1 MVQTVQGLII
11 DCVSCSIHAHDD
23 LAHLRM
29 HCMTESAANSNRS
42 NVASPSMPTSAS
54 SSLELVPVAPP
65 PTQQE
70 NSQHAFHEGRT
81 ADQGAEQ
88 NPENNLMVFAPSAR
102 GNETVEPFTFTG
114 LAGEYFRIWIVNTF
128 LVIVT
133 LGLFSPWAKIRKRR
147 FFLRN
152 TWVAGANFEYHA
164 NPWPILRGRLI
175 AGAAFLLYWFTGELN
190 PTYAPWIALV
200 VAVIAPWIVVSSLRF
215 NLSNTSYRNIRF
227 SFEGT
232 LKDAIAALWPIWLVA
247 ISAVLVPPTFD
258 ESGSIWRNALS
269 GLAYF
274 VFVLFY
280 PYLHGKMRLLL
291 LNHSRYG
298 FAPIE
303 CTTRVKT
310 FYTIYGRGALVGIGL
325 YIVAAIVAIALM
337 VPVVGSLG
345 SKIAQMPKW
354 FPVVTAVVVVLPFAM
369 AGVIWYAF
377 TQSRLIN
384 ATFNLTTV
392 SNNVRLFSK
401 IATIPMAK
409 LYIVNTIAV
418 LFTLGLAIPWAAVR
432 TAKQRVE
439 TTALA
444 VTGNID
450 DIIADAV
457 PPTSATAD
465 AGAEFFSLDIA
476 L

>member
-1 MVQTVQGLII
+1 MT
-11 DCVSCSIHAHDD
+11 DSATPSCS
-23 LAHLRM
+23 
-29 HCMTESAANSNRS
+29 T
-42 NVASPSMPTSAS
+42 TS
-54 SSLELVPVAPP
+54 SSNLELLPVAPN
-65 PTQQE
+65 QDNANQ
-70 NSQHAFHEGRT
+70 AFQRGRN
-81 ADQGAEQ
+81 AGDGAEQ
-88 NPENNLMVFAPSAR
+88 NPENNLMVLAPSAR
-102 GNETVEPFTFTG
+102 GNETVEAFTFTG
-114 LAGEYFRIWIVNTF
+114 LANEYFRIWIVNTF

-133 LGLFSPWAKIRKRR
+133 LGLWSPWAKIRKRR

-175 AGAAFLLYWFTGELN
+175 AGTLFIAYWFTGELN

-200 VAVIAPWIVVSSLRF
+200 VAVLAPWIVVSSLRF
-215 NLSNTSYRNIRF
+215 NLSNTSYRNLRF

-232 LKDAIAALWPIWLVA
+232 LKDAISALWPIWLVA

-258 ESGSIWRNALS
+258 ESGSIWRNALAAQ
-269 GLAYF
+269 AYF
-274 VFVLFY
+274 VFILFY

-291 LNHSRYG
+291 LNYSRYG
-298 FAPIE
+298 FAPIA

-325 YIVAAIVAIALM
+325 YIAAGLVAIM
-337 VPVVGSLG
+337 VGMVVATVIPFFMGKLNLT
-345 SKIAQMPKW
+345 SKWLPI
-354 FPVVTAVVVVLPFAM
+354 VTAIFIVLPFAV
-369 AGVIWYAF
+369 AGLTWYAF

-384 ATFNLTTV
+384 ATFNLTTI
-392 SNNVRLFSK
+392 STNVRLFSK
-401 IATIPMAK
+401 ITTGAMAK

-444 VTGNID
+444 VTGDID

-457 PPTSATAD
+457 PPISATAD

>member
-1 MVQTVQGLII
+1 MN
-11 DCVSCSIHAHDD
+11 D
-23 LAHLRM
+23 R
-29 HCMTESAANSNRS
+29 AAN
-42 NVASPSMPTSAS
+42 AAEPIAAS
-54 SSLELVPVAPP
+54 SATAPITSSNLELLPVTPSPVPHS
-65 PTQQE
+65 
-70 NSQHAFHEGRT
+70 NSQQAFHEGRS
-81 ADQGAEQ
+81 ADDGTEQ
-88 NPENNLMVFAPSAR
+88 NPENNLMVLAPSAR
-102 GNETVEPFTFTG
+102 GNETVEPFKFTG
-114 LAGEYFRIWIVNTF
+114 LASEYFRIWIVNTF
-128 LVIVT
+128 LVIAT

-175 AGAAFLLYWFTGELN
+175 AGTVFLLYWLTGELN
-190 PTYAPWIALV
+190 PRYAPWIALV
-200 VAVIAPWIVVSSLRF
+200 VAIIAPWIVVSSLRF

-232 LKDAIAALWPIWLVA
+232 LKDAVSALWPIWLIA
-247 ISAVLVPPTFD
+247 ISAVLVPPAFD
-258 ESGSIWRNALS
+258 ESGSIWRNALAAQ
-269 GLAYF
+269 AYF
-274 VFVLFY
+274 VFILFY

-325 YIVAAIVAIALM
+325 YIAAAVVVFALM
-337 VPVVGSLG
+337 VPVMGGLG
-345 SKIAQMPKW
+345 AAIAQLPKW
-354 FPVVTAVVVVLPFAM
+354 FPVVIGVIVTLPFAI
-369 AGVIWYAF
+369 AGLTWYAF

-384 ATFNLTTV
+384 ATINLTTI
-392 SNNVRLFSK
+392 STNVRLFSK
-401 IATIPMAK
+401 ITTGIMAK

-418 LFTLGLAIPWAAVR
+418 LFTLGLAVPWAAVR

-444 VTGNID
+444 VTGDID

>member
-1 MVQTVQGLII
+1 MNQP
-11 DCVSCSIHAHDD
+11 
-23 LAHLRM
+23 
-29 HCMTESAANSNRS
+29 
-42 NVASPSMPTSAS
+42 ASPHLVNPANAS
-54 SSLELVPVAPP
+54 PVAPS
-65 PTQQE
+65 PTTSE
-70 NSQHAFHEGRT
+70 PTLAIAAAEAAALSLEPLPAMSTVGAVASASDAFHDGPS
-81 ADQGAEQ
+81 ADQGAER

-102 GNETVEPFTFTG
+102 GNETVEAFTFTG

-133 LGLFSPWAKIRKRR
+133 LGLWSPWAKIRKRR

-164 NPWPILRGRLI
+164 SPWPILRGRLI
-175 AGAAFLLYWFTGELN
+175 AGTLFLAYWFTGELN

-215 NLSNTSYRNIRF
+215 NLSNTSYRNLRF

-232 LKDAIAALWPIWLVA
+232 LKNAIAALWPIWLVA
-247 ISAVLVPPTFD
+247 VSAVLVPPTFD
-258 ESGSIWRNALS
+258 ESGSIARNALS
-269 GLAYF
+269 GLAYL
-274 VFVLFY
+274 VFVAFY

-298 FAPIE
+298 FAPIS

-310 FYTIYGRGALVGIGL
+310 FYTIYARGALVGIGL
-325 YIVAAIVAIALM
+325 YIAAAVVAIALIAPIIGSASAFATSLGGM
-337 VPVVGSLG
+337 NKWLPVVMG
-345 SKIAQMPKW
+345 
-354 FPVVTAVVVVLPFAM
+354 VVIFLPFAA
-369 AGVIWYAF
+369 AGLTWYAF

-384 ATFNLTTV
+384 ATFNLTTI
-392 SNNVRLFSK
+392 STNVRLFSK
-401 IATIPMAK
+401 ITTGAMAK

-418 LFTLGLAIPWAAVR
+418 LFTLGLAIPWAAVHP
-432 TAKQRVE
+432 AKQRVE

-444 VTGNID
+444 VTGDID

>member
-1 MVQTVQGLII
+1 MALLPVDT
-11 DCVSCSIHAHDD
+11 
-23 LAHLRM
+23 LRQLE
-29 HCMTESAANSNRS
+29 T
-42 NVASPSMPTSAS
+42 ASPSR
-54 SSLELVPVAPP
+54 
-65 PTQQE
+65 
-70 NSQHAFHEGRT
+70 FHEGRT
-81 ADQGAEQ
+81 ADQGAEA
-88 NPENNLMVFAPSAR
+88 NPENNLMVFAPAAR
-102 GNETVEPFTFTG
+102 GNETVEPFKFTG
-114 LAGEYFRIWIVNTF
+114 TASEYFRIWIVNTF
-128 LVIVT
+128 LAIVT
-133 LGLFSPWAKIRKRR
+133 LGLWSPWAKIRKRR

-175 AGAAFLLYWFTGELN
+175 AGTAFILYWFTGEMN
-190 PTYAPWIALV
+190 PRYAPWIALV
-200 VAVIAPWIVVSSLRF
+200 VAVVAPWIVMSSLRF
-215 NLSNTSYRNIRF
+215 NLSNTSYRNLRF

-232 LKDAIAALWPIWLVA
+232 LQDAVKALWPIWLVA

-258 ESGSIWRNALS
+258 ESGSIARNALS

-274 VFVLFY
+274 IFICFY
-280 PYLHGKMRLLL
+280 PYLHGKMRLLV

-298 FAPIE
+298 FAPIA
-303 CTTRVKT
+303 CTTRLKT
-310 FYTIYGRGALVGIGL
+310 FYTIYLRGVLVAIGL
-325 YIVAAIVAIALM
+325 YIAAAVIAFALMIPVMGAFGAKLATASKWVPVVAAIIVMI
-337 VPVVGSLG
+337 
-345 SKIAQMPKW
+345 
-354 FPVVTAVVVVLPFAM
+354 PFAC
-369 AGVIWYAF
+369 AGIVWYTF

-392 SNNVRLFSK
+392 STNVRLFSK
-401 IATIPMAK
+401 ISSGAMAK
-409 LYIVNTIAV
+409 LYIVNTLAV
-418 LFTLGLAIPWAAVR
+418 IFSLGLAIPWAAVR

-444 VTGNID
+444 VTGDLD

>member
-1 MVQTVQGLII
+1 MNENSVNNVPAN
-11 DCVSCSIHAHDD
+11 VSS
-23 LAHLRM
+23 
-29 HCMTESAANSNRS
+29 TAAP
-42 NVASPSMPTSAS
+42 A
-54 SSLELVPVAPP
+54 LELVPIAPAP
-65 PTQQE
+65 TAANETQQR
-70 NSQHAFHEGRT
+70 SAQHAFHEGRS
-81 ADQGAEQ
+81 ADEGAEQ
-88 NPENNLMVFAPSAR
+88 NPENNLMVLAPSAR

-128 LVIVT
+128 LVIIT

-175 AGAAFLLYWFTGELN
+175 AGTVFLLYWFTGELN
-190 PTYAPWIALV
+190 PRYAPWIALV
-200 VAVIAPWIVVSSLRF
+200 VAIIAPWIVISSLRF

-232 LKDAIAALWPIWLVA
+232 LKDAVSALWPIWLVA

-258 ESGSIWRNALS
+258 ESGSLARNALA
-269 GLAYF
+269 GLAYL
-274 VFVLFY
+274 VFILFY
-280 PYLHGKMRLLL
+280 PYLHGKMRLLV

-298 FAPIE
+298 FAPIA

-310 FYTIYGRGALVGIGL
+310 FYTIYGRGSLVGIGL
-325 YIVAAIVAIALM
+325 YIVAGIVAFALM
-337 VPVVGSLG
+337 IPVFGALST
-345 SKIAQMPKW
+345 KIAQMPKW
-354 FPVVTAVVVVLPFAM
+354 FPVVIGIVAVLPFAI
-369 AGVIWYAF
+369 AGLTWYAF

-384 ATFNLTTV
+384 ATFNLTTI
-392 SNNVRLFSK
+392 STNVRLFSK
-401 IATIPMAK
+401 ITTGIMAK

-444 VTGNID
+444 VTGDID

>member
-1 MVQTVQGLII
+1 M
-11 DCVSCSIHAHDD
+11 S
-23 LAHLRM
+23 
-29 HCMTESAANSNRS
+29 EP
-42 NVASPSMPTSAS
+42 ASPRSSDALSAS
-54 SSLELVPVAPP
+54 PIKSELTPSAPIAAPAPTPTITAVEPSGLSLEPLPEPSVVAAAASA
-65 PTQQE
+65 Q
-70 NSQHAFHEGRT
+70 SAFHQGRS

-88 NPENNLMVFAPSAR
+88 NPENNLMVLAPSAR
-102 GNETVEPFTFTG
+102 GNETVEAFTFTG

-133 LGLFSPWAKIRKRR
+133 LGLWSPWAKIRKRR

-164 NPWPILRGRLI
+164 DPWPILRGRLI
-175 AGAAFLLYWFTGELN
+175 AGTLFLAYWFTGELN
-190 PTYAPWIALV
+190 PTYAPWIALL
-200 VAVIAPWIVVSSLRF
+200 VAILAPWIVVSSLRF
-215 NLSNTSYRNIRF
+215 NLSNTSYRNLRF

-232 LKDAIAALWPIWLVA
+232 LKDAVGALWPIWLVA

-258 ESGSIWRNALS
+258 ESGSIARNALS
-269 GLAYF
+269 GLAYL
-274 VFVLFY
+274 VFVAFY

-298 FAPIE
+298 FAPIA

-310 FYTIYGRGALVGIGL
+310 FYTIYARGALVGIGL
-325 YIVAAIVAIALM
+325 YIAAAVVAIALIAPIIGSAIATSLGGM
-337 VPVVGSLG
+337 NKWLPVVMG
-345 SKIAQMPKW
+345 
-354 FPVVTAVVVVLPFAM
+354 VVIFLPFAA
-369 AGVIWYAF
+369 AGLTWYAF

-392 SNNVRLFSK
+392 STNVRLFSK
-401 IATIPMAK
+401 ITTGAMAK

-444 VTGNID
+444 VTGDID

>member
-1 MVQTVQGLII
+1 MSDRAANDGAT
-11 DCVSCSIHAHDD
+11 
-23 LAHLRM
+23 
-29 HCMTESAANSNRS
+29 SAAPSLATETTTSSN
-42 NVASPSMPTSAS
+42 
-54 SSLELVPVAPP
+54 LELVPVTPN
-65 PTQQE
+65 PTSQE
-70 NSQHAFHEGRT
+70 NSQHAFHEGRS
-81 ADQGAEQ
+81 ADDGVEQ
-88 NPENNLMVFAPSAR
+88 NPENNLMVLAPSAR

-128 LVIVT
+128 LVIIT

-200 VAVIAPWIVVSSLRF
+200 VALIAPWIVVSSLRF

-247 ISAVLVPPTFD
+247 ISAVLVPPSFD
-258 ESGSIWRNALS
+258 ESGSIWRNALAAQ
-269 GLAYF
+269 AYF
-274 VFVLFY
+274 VFILFY

-325 YIVAAIVAIALM
+325 YIAAGIVAMILAMVVATMMPFVASSAKPISKWLPIVMSVFVLLPIA
-337 VPVVGSLG
+337 
-345 SKIAQMPKW
+345 A
-354 FPVVTAVVVVLPFAM
+354 
-369 AGVIWYAF
+369 AGITWYAF

-384 ATFNLTTV
+384 ATFNLTTI

-401 IATIPMAK
+401 ITTIAMAK